1 MKAAGRNGSGRSGR
15 RQRTMETRIYLDHA
29 ATTPVRD
36 EVVAAMM
43 PYFGTHGFNASSPY
57 AEGRAARAA
66 LDAARATVGRLL
78 GAQSRE
84 IVFTGGGSEADNL
97 AIFGTARAR
106 RAAGNRI
113 VTVAT
118 EHHAV
123 LHAMDVLRD
132 DGFTIDVLPVDS
144 SGRVDPAEFARAL
157 VPGTI
162 LASVMLANNELGTVQ
177 PIAELAALARSR
189 DVTFHCDAVQA
200 PGRLPLDMR
209 ELGVDLLALS
219 GHKFYAPKGVG
230 ALYVRAGTPLAPRV
244 VGGGQE
250 AGLRAGT
257 ENVAGI
263 VGFARGL
270 ELAAL
275 ELPLE
280 AARLRM
286 LRDRFETAL
295 EHRLPGIRVHARDAE
310 RLPNLTSVAF
320 AGARAQDLLVLL
332 DLDGLAVS
340 AGSACAAGSSRPSHV
355 LAAAGVREAAR
366 FETLRFSFGK
376 LTRGEEADRALE
388 IVVRAVEALRDP
400 SAELGTTS
408 FGAAVSRTGVSI

>member
-1 MKAAGRNGSGRSGR
+1 MDA
-15 RQRTMETRIYLDHA
+15 RIYLDHA

-36 EVVAAMM
+36 EVLAAML
-43 PYFGTHGFNASSPY
+43 PYFGTYGFNASSPY

-97 AIFGTARAR
+97 AILGTARAKR
-106 RAAGNRI
+106 GAGNRL

-118 EHHAV
+118 EHYAV

-132 DGFTIDVLPVDS
+132 DGFTIDVLPVDA
-144 SGRVDPAEFARAL
+144 SGRLDPAEFARAL
-157 VPGTI
+157 LPGTI

-189 DVTFHCDAVQA
+189 GVTFHCDAVQA
-200 PGRLPLDMR
+200 PGRLSLDVG
-209 ELGVDLLALS
+209 ELGVDLLTLS

-230 ALYVRAGTPLAPRV
+230 VLYVRAGTPLAPLI

-263 VGFARGL
+263 VGLARGL
-270 ELAAL
+270 ELAVL
-275 ELPLE
+275 EQPLE
-280 AARLRM
+280 APRLRM
-286 LRDRFETAL
+286 LRDRFEAAL
-295 EHRLPGIRVHARDAE
+295 VRRLPETLVHAADAE
-310 RLPNLTSVAF
+310 RLPNLTSVVF
-320 AGARAQDLLVLL
+320 GGALAQDMLVRL
-332 DLDGLAVS
+332 DLGGLAVS

-355 LAAAGVREAAR
+355 LAAAGVGEAAQ

-376 LTRGEEADRALE
+376 HSSRAEADRALE
-388 IVVRAVEALRDP
+388 IVVRAVEALRDA
-400 SAELGTTS
+400 SVEMGTTRS
-408 FGAAVSRTGVSI
+408 GTVVSRMGVSI

>member
-1 MKAAGRNGSGRSGR
+1 
-15 RQRTMETRIYLDHA
+15 MEPRIYLDHA

-36 EVVAAMM
+36 EVLTAMI
-43 PYFGTHGFNASSPY
+43 PHFGALGFNASSQY

-66 LDAARATVGRLL
+66 LDAARRTVARLL
-78 GAQSRE
+78 GARGRE

-97 AIFGTARAR
+97 AIFGVARAR
-106 RAAGNRI
+106 RAQGDRI

-132 DGFTIDVLPVDS
+132 DGFTVTVVPVDS
-144 SGRVDPAEFARAL
+144 QGRLDPAEFARAL
-157 VPGTI
+157 RPGTI
-162 LASVMLANNELGTVQ
+162 LASVMLANNELGTVH
-177 PIAELAALARSR
+177 PIAELAALARVR
-189 DVTFHCDAVQA
+189 GVTFHCDAVQA
-200 PGRLPLDMR
+200 PGRLPLDVR

-219 GHKFYAPKGVG
+219 GHKFYGPKGVG
-230 ALYVRAGTPLAPRV
+230 ALYVRAGTPLAPLV

-263 VGFARGL
+263 VGFARAF

-275 ELPLE
+275 ELPVE
-280 AARLRM
+280 SDRLRT

-295 EHRLPGIRVHARDAE
+295 AGRLPGVRPHVARE
-310 RLPNLTSVAF
+310 TPRLPNVASVAF
-320 AGARAQDLLVLL
+320 GGIEASELLVRL
-332 DLDGLAVS
+332 DLGGLAVS

-355 LAAAGVREAAR
+355 LAAAGIPLAQQK
-366 FETLRFSFGK
+366 ETLRFSFGK
-376 LTRGEEADRALE
+376 LTREAESERALS
-388 IVVRAVEALRDP
+388 IVVRAVEAIRVARLEVGTTAVGAAP
-400 SAELGTTS
+400 SAM
-408 FGAAVSRTGVSI
+408 GVSN